1 MQAFDSTTY
10 SGRLRIIEA
19 YRTAVAGSAGRIT
32 FKRFCDDIGISDYR
46 KVLWWCQGHKIS
58 VMSIRTGREQRDEQA
73 SPTIVRL
80 RPASTPESEP
90 AASPTLSDVGI
101 TFPNGVKLAL
111 GECSVENVVCLVTA
125 YSSRSA
131 AGGL

>member
-1 MQAFDSTTY
+1 MQAFDSTTH

-19 YRTAVAGSAGRIT
+19 YRTAVAGSAVPIT
-32 FKRFCDDIGISDYR
+32 FKSFCDDIGISDYR

-58 VMSIRTGREQRDEQA
+58 VMSIRTGSELREDQA
-73 SPTIVRL
+73 SPSIVRL
-80 RPASTPESEP
+80 RAASASGPESEP
-90 AASPTLSDVGI
+90 SPTLSDVGI
-101 TFPNGVKLAL
+101 TFPNGVKLTL
-111 GECSVENVVCLVTA
+111 GECSLENVVCLVTA